1 MVCAK
6 QMKLKIYRR
15 DRLYRQDHPQTSL
28 RVPLCIPIIAKSSIA
43 EKMCTNV
50 NTKGLVLVAVLW
62 VVVVLMV
69 LVAVLGRK
77 SRLDTKVCLA
87 RTEALR
93 CKWACRAG
101 IEKAVGVLNEDT
113 RESDCLTD
121 LWSDN
126 EEDFNDIWLQ
136 RCSFTVRVV
145 DEASKLNINT
155 VTKGQLLELPEML
168 EEIAD
173 SIIDWRDEDDT
184 PSEGGAEGGYYEN
197 LPFGY
202 MARNGPFRT
211 IRELLMVK
219 DVTPELFYGED
230 TNFNDQLDYN
240 EQDGDESLPNDDGDS
255 ELDKGWI
262 AYLTCYSYDNNKDA
276 EGNQKINI
284 NEANENEL
292 TRSLNIRS
300 SQARWIVENRPNNGY
315 ESIGD
320 LINRNSPQTA
330 QAAQGGSNRN
340 SNEDEAEQLD
350 LQTFSQIADKIT
362 VDDSQKGL
370 GKVNINTASEI
381 VLAALLGGGDTAEQ
395 IAQEIIAYRET
406 LLYGMQSI
414 AELLQVPSMN
424 VDTFKNIAGLI
435 TTRSDVFTIR
445 CVATADRNMIS
456 GATLETEAVVDRSS
470 SPCKVLYWYQGASN

>member
-1 MVCAK
+1 MGTK
-6 QMKLKIYRR
+6 G
-15 DRLYRQDHPQTSL
+15 
-28 RVPLCIPIIAKSSIA
+28 
-43 EKMCTNV
+43 N
-50 NTKGLVLVAVLW
+50 NKGLVLVAVLW
-62 VVVVLMV
+62 IVVILMV

-77 SRLDTKVCLA
+77 SLLDTKVCLA
-87 RTEALR
+87 RMEGIR

-126 EEDFNDIWLQ
+126 EEDFNDILLQ
-136 RCSFTVRVV
+136 RCWFTVRVI

-155 VTKGQLLELPEML
+155 ATKGQLLELPEML

-202 MARNGPFRT
+202 LARNGPFRT
-211 IRELLMVK
+211 IRELLLVK
-219 DVTPELFYGED
+219 DVTPELLYGED

-240 EQDGDESLPNDDGDS
+240 EQDGDESPPNDDGDS

-276 EGNQKINI
+276 EGNAKINI
-284 NEANENEL
+284 NTANVNQL
-292 TRSLNIRS
+292 TNSLNISS
-300 SQARWIVENRPNNGY
+300 SQADSIVNDRPNNGY

-320 LINRNSPQTA
+320 LA
-330 QAAQGGSNRN
+330 QPLGS
-340 SNEDEAEQLD
+340 
-350 LQTFSQIADKIT
+350 QTFKQIADKIT
-362 VDDSQKGL
+362 VDDSEKIP

-381 VLAALLGGGDTAEQ
+381 VLAALMGGGDTAEQ
-395 IAQEIIAYRET
+395 TAQEIIAYRET

-414 AELLQVPSMN
+414 GELLDIPSIN
-424 VDTFKNIAGLI
+424 INTFKNIAGLI

-445 CVATADRNMIS
+445 CVATADRNMVS

>member
-1 MVCAK
+1 MG
-6 QMKLKIYRR
+6 
-15 DRLYRQDHPQTSL
+15 
-28 RVPLCIPIIAKSSIA
+28 
-43 EKMCTNV
+43 TNG
-50 NTKGLVLVAVLW
+50 NNKGLVLVAVLW

-77 SRLDTKVCLA
+77 SLLDTKVCLA
-87 RTEALR
+87 RMEGIR

-113 RESDCLTD
+113 RESDCLID

-136 RCSFTVRVV
+136 RCWFTVRVV

-155 VTKGQLLELPEML
+155 ATKGQLLELPEML

-211 IRELLMVK
+211 IRELLLVK
-219 DVTPELFYGED
+219 DVTPELLYGED

-240 EQDGDESLPNDDGDS
+240 EQDGDESPPNDDGDS

-284 NEANENEL
+284 NEANENQL
-292 TRSLNIRS
+292 SRSLNISS
-300 SQARWIVENRPNNGY
+300 SQAKWIADKSITNGNDY
-315 ESIGD
+315 QSIGD
-320 LINRNSPQTA
+320 LINNSSPKTPQVSKDSGDA
-330 QAAQGGSNRN
+330 Q
-340 SNEDEAEQLD
+340 QLD

-362 VDDSQKGL
+362 VDDSQKIP
-370 GKVNINTASEI
+370 GKVNVNTASEI

-414 AELLQVPSMN
+414 GELLDIPSMN
-424 VDTFKNIAGLI
+424 INTFKNIAGLI

-445 CVATADRNMIS
+445 CVATADRNMVS

>member
-1 MVCAK
+1 MG
-6 QMKLKIYRR
+6 
-15 DRLYRQDHPQTSL
+15 
-28 RVPLCIPIIAKSSIA
+28 
-43 EKMCTNV
+43 TNG
-50 NTKGLVLVAVLW
+50 NNKGLVLVTVLW

-77 SRLDTKVCLA
+77 SLLDTKVCLA
-87 RTEALR
+87 RMEGIR

-113 RESDCLTD
+113 RESDCLID

-126 EEDFNDIWLQ
+126 EEDFNDILLQ
-136 RCSFTVRVV
+136 RCWFTVRVV

-155 VTKGQLLELPEML
+155 ATKGQLLELPEML

-211 IRELLMVK
+211 IRELLLVK
-219 DVTPELFYGED
+219 DVTPELLYGED
-230 TNFNDQLDYN
+230 TNFNDRLDYN
-240 EQDGDESLPNDDGDS
+240 EQDGAESPPNDDGDS

-276 EGNQKINI
+276 EGNAKINI
-284 NEANENEL
+284 NTANVNQL
-292 TRSLNIRS
+292 TNSLNISS
-300 SQARWIVENRPNNGY
+300 SQADSIVNDRPNNGY

-320 LINRNSPQTA
+320 LA
-330 QAAQGGSNRN
+330 QPLGS
-340 SNEDEAEQLD
+340 
-350 LQTFSQIADKIT
+350 QTFKQIADKIT
-362 VDDSQKGL
+362 VDDSEKIP

-381 VLAALLGGGDTAEQ
+381 VLRALLGGGDSAEQ
-395 IAQEIIAYRET
+395 IAQEITAYRET
-406 LLYGMQSI
+406 LLYGMLSI
-414 AELLQVPSMN
+414 GELLDIPSMN
-424 VDTFKNIAGLI
+424 INTFKNIAGLI

-445 CVATADRNMIS
+445 CVATVDRNMVS

>member
-1 MVCAK
+1 
-6 QMKLKIYRR
+6 
-15 DRLYRQDHPQTSL
+15 
-28 RVPLCIPIIAKSSIA
+28 
-43 EKMCTNV
+43 
-50 NTKGLVLVAVLW
+50 
-62 VVVVLMV
+62 
-69 LVAVLGRK
+69 
-77 SRLDTKVCLA
+77 
-87 RTEALR
+87 
-93 CKWACRAG
+93 
-101 IEKAVGVLNEDT
+101 
-113 RESDCLTD
+113 
-121 LWSDN
+121 
-126 EEDFNDIWLQ
+126 
-136 RCSFTVRVV
+136 
-145 DEASKLNINT
+145 
-155 VTKGQLLELPEML
+155 ML

-211 IRELLMVK
+211 IRELLLVK
-219 DVTPELFYGED
+219 DVTPELLYGED

-240 EQDGDESLPNDDGDS
+240 EQDGDESPPNDDEDS

-284 NEANENEL
+284 NEASESEL
-292 TRSLNIRS
+292 TRSLNIKS
-300 SQARWIVENRPNNGY
+300 SQAKWIVENRTH

-320 LINRNSPQTA
+320 LISNNSPQTA
-330 QAAQGGSNRN
+330 QGGSDGN
-340 SNEDEAEQLD
+340 SDEAEPVD
-350 LQTFSQIADKIT
+350 WQTFSQIADKIT
-362 VDDSQKGL
+362 VDDSQKVP

-414 AELLQVPSMN
+414 GELLDIPSMN
-424 VDTFKNIAGLI
+424 INTFKNIAGLI

-445 CVATADRNMIS
+445 CVATADRNMVS

-470 SPCKVLYWYQGASN
+470 SPCKVLFWYQGASN

>member
-1 MVCAK
+1 
-6 QMKLKIYRR
+6 MK
-15 DRLYRQDHPQTSL
+15 
-28 RVPLCIPIIAKSSIA
+28 KSGSKNLA
-43 EKMCTNV
+43 EKMGTNG
-50 NTKGLVLVAVLW
+50 NKKGLVLVAVLW

-69 LVAVLGRK
+69 LVSVLGRK
-77 SRLDTKVCLA
+77 SLLDTKVCLA
-87 RTEALR
+87 ATEALR

-126 EEDFNDIWLQ
+126 DEDFNDIPLQ
-136 RCSFTVRVV
+136 RCFFTVRVV
-145 DEASKLNINT
+145 DEASKLNINI

-173 SIIDWRDEDDT
+173 AIIDWRDEDDT

-202 MARNGPFRT
+202 MARNGSFRT
-211 IRELLMVK
+211 IRELLLVK
-219 DVTPELFYGED
+219 GVTAELFYGED

-240 EQDGDESLPNDDGDS
+240 EQDGTQSPPNDDGDS

-276 EGNQKINI
+276 DGNQKINI
-284 NEANENEL
+284 NQANENQL
-292 TRSLNIRS
+292 TSSLNIKS
-300 SQARWIVENRPNNGY
+300 SQAKWIVENRPNNGY
-315 ESIGD
+315 QSIGD

-330 QAAQGGSNRN
+330 QGGSNSN
-340 SNEDEAEQLD
+340 SDEAEQLD
-350 LQTFSQIADKIT
+350 LQTFRQIADKIT
-362 VDDSQKGL
+362 VDDSQKVP
-370 GKVNINTASEI
+370 GKVNVNTASEI

-395 IAQEIIAYRET
+395 TAQEIIAYRES

-414 AELLQVPSMN
+414 AELMQVPS
-424 VDTFKNIAGLI
+424 VSIVTFKNIAGFI

-445 CVATADRNMIS
+445 CVATADRNGIS
-456 GATLETEAVVDRSS
+456 GATMETEAVVDRSS
-470 SPCKVLYWYQGASN
+470 SPYKVLFWHQGTGN

>member
-1 MVCAK
+1 MA
-6 QMKLKIYRR
+6 
-15 DRLYRQDHPQTSL
+15 RQAARKTAPVEYLGRTDKKKKESESKSL
-28 RVPLCIPIIAKSSIA
+28 A
-43 EKMCTNV
+43 EKMGTTNG
-50 NTKGLVLVAVLW
+50 NNKGLVLVTVLW

-126 EEDFNDIWLQ
+126 DEDFNDILLQ

-155 VTKGQLLELPEML
+155 ATKGQLLELPEML

-211 IRELLMVK
+211 IRELLLVK

-240 EQDGDESLPNDDGDS
+240 EQDGDESPPNDDGDS

-284 NEANENEL
+284 NEANENQL

-300 SQARWIVENRPNNGY
+300 SQAKWIVQERQKQQNNRY
-315 ESIGD
+315 QSIGD

-330 QAAQGGSNRN
+330 QAPQGESDRD
-340 SNEDEAEQLD
+340 SDEAEELD

-362 VDDSQKGL
+362 VDDSQKIP

-381 VLAALLGGGDTAEQ
+381 VLTALLGGGDSAEQ
-395 IAQEIIAYRET
+395 IAQEIIAYREA

-414 AELLQVPSMN
+414 AEVLQVPSMN
-424 VDTFKNIAGLI
+424 IDTFKKIAGLI
-435 TTRSDVFTIR
+435 TTRSDVFTVR
-445 CVATADRNMIS
+445 CVATAERNMVS
-456 GATLETEAVVDRSS
+456 GAKLETEAVVDRSS
-470 SPCKVLYWYQGASN
+470 SPYKVLYWYQGASN